1 MSMVNIRI
9 FVGKI
14 MKIQQR
20 LSITTILGLLMF
32 VDPANAQ
39 SKADDLFRS
48 ALQKTAQENFTG
60 AIADLQT
67 SAKLFTQEKQPRSAY
82 KSRALSTYLQ
92 AELQW
97 QKRQDTSQ
105 PLPNWYLGGKC
116 IGEPTCAYGVNYVT
130 PNSKNTSFGGIIILD
145 KHIRYAPNGSPI
157 NAVLDV
163 QILPK
168 LKSGEF
174 ISTQCQLNGKP
185 DEYLL
190 AIVQPKGFENADFY
204 TKISSAWKINL
215 QNKQIKPIFPK
226 GVACINNCPGG
237 C

>member
-1 MSMVNIRI
+1 MSMVNILI

-20 LSITTILGLLMF
+20 LGITTILSLLMF
-32 VDPANAQ
+32 VCPAKAQ

-60 AIADLQT
+60 AIADLQI
-67 SAKLFTQEKQPRSAY
+67 SAQLFKQQKQPRSAY
-82 KSRALSTYLQ
+82 KSRALATYLQ
-92 AELQW
+92 GEIIR
-97 QKRQDTSQ
+97 QKPQDTSQ

-116 IGEPTCAYGVNYVT
+116 LGEPICTYGVNYVT
-130 PNSKNTSFGGIIILD
+130 PHSKNTPFGGIIILD
-145 KHIRYAPNGSPI
+145 KHIRHAPNGSPI
-157 NAVLDV
+157 NTVLDV
-163 QILPK
+163 QVFPK

-174 ISTQCQLNGKP
+174 ISTQCELKGKP

-190 AIVQPKGFENADFY
+190 AIVQPKGFENADLY
-204 TKISSAWKINL
+204 TKIPFAWKISL
-215 QNKQIKPIFPK
+215 KNKKIQSIPTK